1 MPKQNDIKFPLD
13 SFLERLAVE
22 EIFVSLPQRLQLL
35 TVIQRFGKTYIDQP
49 HLLKY
54 KIAPII
60 AKNASQ
66 QRRVQLLFDEYLAE
80 AQAYQVPALAEK
92 KQWWQKLERWQLGGL
107 TLAFLLI
114 PLGLFWSQLFPAAQP
129 APLEARF
136 NIPKEVTLGQSL
148 PILNNSLHV
157 DTAQVEFKWELF
169 DVERGERE
177 FDTLLFRNFKWD
189 LPINS
194 IGESPD
200 KFLQLTARD
209 TINNQTSKYKKY
221 FQVNCPDPPDKPA
234 IDAPYEAQV
243 GTTINF
249 KMLPDSVAGMSYHW
263 DFGDGTDTTATQV
276 AHVFDE
282 PGVYQIELEVHQLLA
297 EGYCQADTSHTITI
311 TNEIN
316 EKAYLADFPLELDEE
331 QGTNSELNFF
341 WMSWLLLGLIIGY
354 ALYHFWRWLNQAPP
368 EKTEEEK
375 KQALDERFAHA
386 DKGPYTIPFENQGS
400 AIRVEESLFRLADKL
415 RQRQEGSRTVLD
427 IPASVRQTIDQGGFP
442 ILLQK
447 RTTLPPEYLFLID
460 EQAEQ
465 SHQAAL
471 YEYLVYFLRDKDVFI
486 NSFHYNTSFNRF
498 WNDDYPDGINLERL
512 QQLFTQHRL
521 VILGDGYDLMDQTGD
536 QLKVK
541 ASYQEAFEAWV
552 GRLLL
557 TPIPP
562 SSWTFKEATIYQLFP
577 VFDSDASGFAA
588 ALKYLDTLVEEAD
601 DPGPRPSFIEWQEAQ
616 SDPPEHPDINHR
628 RWRRAETYSDYLKD
642 YPEVYRWLC
651 ALAVYPNPHWQL
663 TLGIGRAIGAPVNFD
678 NLLLLS
684 RIPWLQGQAFHP
696 KLRQELLD
704 QLDPE
709 TDQLAREAVQEA
721 LAEIA
726 PKVAGSHVNLAV
738 QTNLAIQSFL
748 LDPTNG
754 EHSALIAQL
763 RQHKLL
769 GKRQMLEL
777 DGGIRRKT
785 NGAATDLVTYL
796 QTGGETKGISHA
808 DVDLAFNHHF
818 FRAFGAAIVFL
829 MVGMIM
835 LLLNG
840 SDTLCDWVKG
850 APPPSQEVITKPPSA
865 YAYFFKEEAIQ
876 DSAIIYN
883 NKAVYTSQR
892 IQEADKDSVLAL
904 RNLSLANLL
913 KAMQLRDNYSLAIA
927 NHSKALFNLGVTT
940 FNDYLELEQDRP
952 QLEEAQ
958 DYFNQAAEG
967 SNESLDLIRHA
978 QGLCYWYLDE
988 KEEAQKIYNSL
999 EDGNFFDDYTL
1010 QPNLKS
1016 FFEATLTPAPTGEGC
1031 APVVAFRIADEVFCR
1046 GDEIRL
1052 INDSKASQDF
1062 AYFTLDWGDGQQ
1074 DSLSA
1079 FAEARH
1085 RYTTGRNWT
1094 VRLTG
1099 YIDCDSLGIINKS
1112 VAQRISALAP
1122 AVAPAVMEDQEA
1134 CPPFDLAF
1142 YAADLGQVDHEWKII
1157 KLAEAT
1163 NIQQSTSQSKA
1174 QSSPQ
1179 SRPTIS
1185 PQAIIATSTAT
1196 SLRQSFSSPGE
1207 YQVWIYVE
1215 NACGRD
1221 SAYSTVRVLDAL
1233 SCAGSI
1239 ALKGRV
1245 LGLKSTGAGREPV
1258 EGASINWGYGNTVSD
1273 ANGEFE
1279 YTLPPDAEYPI
1290 AFTVEKINYGG
1301 KVEYFERS
1309 ALEKGRQ
1316 ITITLDL
1323 VLPDADTDGDGV
1335 KDSEDDCPTIEG
1347 TLANKGCPNVRW
1359 ELIDENLWVKP
1370 KDLLGRKYNL
1380 PIEGVA
1386 FIWPLTLAK
1395 DQESAAVLINR
1406 SERQDDT
1413 TSTLFSGTMKLDQ
1426 AEIIDVNG
1434 QLYRITLQKIA
1445 NAGDVPTKA
1454 AYFKLEKASSAVG
1467 SKKTFFSIQLA
1478 PNYGRNISEALSSR
1492 RKELSVLG
1500 RIYQDEKRGSI
1511 RAYLGRFTKRSE
1523 ADRVLP
1529 LVRRIFK
1536 EATIIELDGDP
1547 EEIAVP
1553 LYSNSYLEPEMILV
1567 EGGTFTMGCVES
1579 RDGDCKENEL
1589 PTREVGLSDF
1599 WMGKYEVTNEEFVL
1613 FLQEK
1618 GNQEEGGVTWY
1629 DPGYG
1634 KITEAKDGFEVSSG
1648 YEKHPITGVSWYAA
1662 RAYANW
1668 LSEKTGQT
1676 YRLPTEA
1683 EWEFA
1688 ARGGVRS
1695 QGYGY
1700 AGSNNIEEV
1709 AWYSKNSGGST
1720 HAVGTLKANE
1730 LDIFDMSGN
1739 VWEWCSD
1746 WYGIYEREKGIINN
1760 PGGPSEGDTRVLRG
1774 GSWDFNVNDAR
1785 VSNRD
1790 GSYPD
1795 LRLVINGFRLSRPV
1809 E

>member
-35 TVIQRFGKTYIDQP
+35 TVIQRFGQTYIDQP

-80 AQAYQVPALAEK
+80 AQAYQVPALAAK
-92 KQWWQKLERWQLGGL
+92 KQWWQKLERWQLGLL

-148 PILNNSLHV
+148 PIVNTSLHV
-157 DTAQVEFKWELF
+157 DTAHVAFKWELF
-169 DVERGERE
+169 DVDRGERE
-177 FDTLLFRNFKWD
+177 FDTTLFKTFEWE
-189 LPINS
+189 LPIEAL
-194 IGESPD
+194 GESPD
-200 KFLQLTARD
+200 KFLQLTATD
-209 TINNQTSKYKKY
+209 TLRKQTSKYKKF
-221 FQVNCPDPPDKPA
+221 FQVNCADPPAKPA
-234 IDAPYEAQV
+234 IVAPLQALV
-243 GTTINF
+243 GDPIRFGMT
-249 KMLPDSVAGMSYHW
+249 PDSVVGMTYHW
-263 DFGDGTDTTATQV
+263 DFEGDTDTTDVIGTRV
-276 AHVFDE
+276 VHTFSK
-282 PGVYQIELEVHQLLA
+282 PGVYKVKLEIHQSLA
-297 EGYCQADTSHTITI
+297 QGYCQVDTSHTITI
-311 TNEIN
+311 TNKIN
-316 EKAYLADFPLELDEE
+316 EKAYLADLPLVLDEE

-341 WMSWLLLGLIIGY
+341 WMSWLLLGLIISY
-354 ALYHFWRWLNQAPP
+354 ALYHFWRWLNQSPP

-375 KQALDERFAHA
+375 KQVLDERFAHA

-415 RQRQEGSRTVLD
+415 RQRQEGSRTILD
-427 IPASVRQTIDQGGFP
+427 VPASVRQTIDQGGFP

-471 YEYLVYFLRDKDVFI
+471 YEYLVYFLKDKDVFI

-498 WNDDYPDGINLERL
+498 WNDDYPDGISLERL

-588 ALKYLDTLVEEAD
+588 ALKHLDTLVEEAD

-616 SDPPEHPDINHR
+616 SHPPEHPDVNHR
-628 RWRRAETYSDYLKD
+628 RWRHVETYRDYLKD

-663 TLGIGRAIGAPVNFD
+663 TLGIGRAIDAPVNFD

-709 TDQLAREAVQEA
+709 TDRLAREAVQEA
-721 LAEIA
+721 LTEIA

-748 LDPTNG
+748 LDPADP

-763 RQHKLL
+763 KQHKLL

-785 NGAATDLVTYL
+785 NGSVADLTSYL
-796 QTGGETKGISHA
+796 QGEEGAKGISHA
-808 DVDLAFNHHF
+808 DADLAFNQHF

-829 MVGMIM
+829 MLGMIM

-840 SDTLCDWVKG
+840 SDTLCEWVKG
-850 APPPSQEVITKPPSA
+850 TPPPSQEVITKPPSA
-865 YAYFFKEEAIQ
+865 YAYFFKEETIQ

-892 IQEADKDSVLAL
+892 IQEADKDSVLTL
-904 RNLSLANLL
+904 RNLSLAHLL
-913 KAMQLRDNYSLAIA
+913 KAMQLRDNYSLAMA

-940 FNDYLELEQDRP
+940 FNDYLELQQDRP
-952 QLEEAQ
+952 QLKDAQ
-958 DYFNQAAEG
+958 AYFDQAAED
-967 SNESLDLIRHA
+967 SNDSLGLIRHA
-978 QGLCYWYLDE
+978 QGLCYWYLDQ
-988 KEEAQKIYNSL
+988 KEEAQRIYNSL
-999 EDGNFFDDYTL
+999 KNDNFFDDYTL

-1016 FFEATLTPAPTGEGC
+1016 FFEATLPPDPVGEGC
-1031 APVVAFRIADEVFCR
+1031 APTVAFQITNEVFCR
-1046 GDEIRL
+1046 GDEIIL
-1052 INDSKASQDF
+1052 LNDSKASQAF

-1074 DSLSA
+1074 DSLGA
-1079 FAEARH
+1079 FTEVRH

-1099 YIDCDSLGIINKS
+1099 YINCDSIGMINKS
-1112 VAQRISALAP
+1112 TARRISALTP
-1122 AVAPAVMEDQEA
+1122 AVAPTMKDQEG
-1134 CPPFDLAF
+1134 CPPFDLVI
-1142 YAADLGQVDHEWKII
+1142 AATDLEQVKHEWKII
-1157 KLAEAT
+1157 KLAGAS
-1163 NIQQSTSQSKA
+1163 NVQQSATQSTA
-1174 QSSPQ
+1174 PSN
-1179 SRPTIS
+1179 RRNGPTIS
-1185 PQAIIATSTAT
+1185 PQEVIKTSTAAF
-1196 SLRQSFSSPGE
+1196 LRETLTSPGE
-1207 YQVWIYVE
+1207 YQVWFYVE

-1221 SAYSTVRVLDAL
+1221 SSFSTVRILDEL
-1233 SCAGSI
+1233 SCAEVI

-1245 LGLKSTGAGREPV
+1245 VGLKSKGTGREPV

-1273 ANGEFE
+1273 VNGEFE
-1279 YTLPPDAEYPI
+1279 YILPPDAEYPI

-1301 KVEYFERS
+1301 KIEYFERS
-1309 ALEKGRQ
+1309 TLEKGRQ
-1316 ITITLDL
+1316 ITITLDYL
-1323 VLPDADTDGDGV
+1323 LLDTDEDGV
-1335 KDSEDDCPTIEG
+1335 TDGEDECPTIKG
-1347 TLANKGCPNVRW
+1347 TVANKGCPDIKW
-1359 ELIDENLWVKP
+1359 ELIGENLWVKP
-1370 KDLLGRKYNL
+1370 RDLLGKAYYL
-1380 PIEGVA
+1380 AIEDIA
-1386 FIWPLTLAK
+1386 FIWPLNLAN
-1395 DQESAAVLINR
+1395 DGSSAKVLINQ
-1406 SERQDDT
+1406 SKVEADT
-1413 TSTLFSGTMKLDQ
+1413 SSTLFAGQMNLNQS
-1426 AEIIDVNG
+1426 EVIVVNNTY
-1434 QLYRITLQKIA
+1434 YRVTLQRIA
-1445 NAGDVPTKA
+1445 NAGTVPTKA
-1454 AYFKLEKASSAVG
+1454 AYFKVEKEMA
-1467 SKKTFFSIQLA
+1467 KTGTQKSFFSIQLA
-1478 PNYGRNISEALSSR
+1478 PNYGRNISEAISSR

-1511 RAYLGRFTKRSE
+1511 RTYLGRFTNRSE

-1536 EATIIELDGDP
+1536 EATIIELNGDP

-1553 LYSNSYLEPEMILV
+1553 LYSNPYLEPEMVFV
-1567 EGGTFTMGCVES
+1567 EGGIFTMGCVES
-1579 RDGDCKENEL
+1579 RDGDCGEGEL
-1589 PTREVGLSDF
+1589 LTREVNLSDF
-1599 WMGKYEVTNEEFVL
+1599 WIGKYEVTNEEFVL

-1629 DPGYG
+1629 DSSRGE
-1634 KITEAKDGFEVSSG
+1634 ITEGKEGFEISSG

-1662 RAYANW
+1662 RAYASW
-1668 LSEKTGQT
+1668 LSEKTSQT

-1695 QGYGY
+1695 QGYRY

-1709 AWYSKNSGGST
+1709 AWYSENSGRST
-1720 HAVGTLKANE
+1720 HIVGDLKANE
-1730 LDIFDMSGN
+1730 LGIHDMSGN
-1739 VWEWCSD
+1739 VVEWCSD
-1746 WYGIYEREKGIINN
+1746 GYGAYEREKGVIND
-1760 PGGPSEGDTRVLRG
+1760 PKGPVEGNRRVLRG
-1774 GSWDFNVNDAR
+1774 GSWNSYVDDAR
-1785 VSNRD
+1785 VSDRLINYPGNR
-1790 GSYPD
+1790 YND
-1795 LRLVINGFRLSRPV
+1795 LGFRLSRAR
-1809 E
+1809 

>member
-35 TVIQRFGKTYIDQP
+35 TVIQRFGQTYIDQP

-80 AQAYQVPALAEK
+80 AQAYQVPALAAK
-92 KQWWQKLERWQLGGL
+92 KQWWQKLERWQLGLL

-157 DTAQVEFKWELF
+157 DTAHVEFKWELF

-177 FDTLLFRNFKWD
+177 FDTLLFRNFAWEI
-189 LPINS
+189 PINA

-209 TINNQTSKYKKY
+209 TLNNQISKYKKY
-221 FQVNCPDPPDKPA
+221 FQVNCPDPPAKPA
-234 IDAPYEAQV
+234 IDAPVEAAV
-243 GTTINF
+243 GATIDF

-263 DFGDGTDTTATQV
+263 NFGDGTDTVGTQV

-282 PGVYQIELEVHQLLA
+282 PGVYQIGLEIHQLLA

-311 TNEIN
+311 TNKIN
-316 EKAYLADFPLELDEE
+316 EKAYLADLPLELDEE

-341 WMSWLLLGLIIGY
+341 WMSWLLLGLIISY
-354 ALYHFWRWLNQAPP
+354 ALYHFWRWLNQSPP

-375 KQALDERFAHA
+375 KQVLDERFAHA

-415 RQRQEGSRTVLD
+415 RQRQEGSRTILD
-427 IPASVRQTIDQGGFP
+427 VPASVRQTIDQGGFP

-471 YEYLVYFLRDKDVFI
+471 YEYLVYFLKDKDVFI

-498 WNDDYPDGINLERL
+498 WNDDYPDGISLERL

-588 ALKYLDTLVEEAD
+588 ALKHLDTLVEEAD

-616 SDPPEHPDINHR
+616 SHPPEHPDVNHR
-628 RWRRAETYSDYLKD
+628 RWRRAETYRDYLKD

-663 TLGIGRAIGAPVNFD
+663 TLGIGRAIDAPVNFD

-709 TDQLAREAVQEA
+709 TDRLAREAVQEA
-721 LAEIA
+721 LTEIA

-748 LDPTNG
+748 LDPADP

-763 RQHKLL
+763 KQHKLL

-785 NGAATDLVTYL
+785 NGSVADLTSYL
-796 QTGGETKGISHA
+796 QGEEGAKGISHA
-808 DVDLAFNHHF
+808 DADLAFNQHF

-829 MVGMIM
+829 MLGMIM

-840 SDTLCDWVKG
+840 SDTLCEWVKG
-850 APPPSQEVITKPPSA
+850 TPPPSQEVITKPPSA
-865 YAYFFKEEAIQ
+865 YAYFFKEETIQ

-892 IQEADKDSVLAL
+892 IQEADKDSVLTL
-904 RNLSLANLL
+904 RNLSLAHLL
-913 KAMQLRDNYSLAIA
+913 KAMQLRDNYSLAMA

-952 QLEEAQ
+952 QLEKAQ
-958 DYFNQAAEG
+958 AYFDQAAEG
-967 SNESLDLIRHA
+967 STDSLGLIRHA
-978 QGLCYWYLDE
+978 QGLCYWYLDQ
-988 KEEAQKIYNSL
+988 KEEAQRIYNNL
-999 EDGNFFDDYTL
+999 KNDNFFDDYTL

-1031 APVVAFRIADEVFCR
+1031 APVVAFRIADEAFCR
-1046 GDEIRL
+1046 GDEITL

-1074 DSLSA
+1074 DSLGA
-1079 FAEARH
+1079 FTEARH

-1099 YIDCDSLGIINKS
+1099 YINCDSIGMINKS
-1112 VAQRISALAP
+1112 TARRISALTP
-1122 AVAPAVMEDQEA
+1122 AVAPTMKDQEA
-1134 CPPFDLAF
+1134 CPPFDLVYHAT
-1142 YAADLGQVDHEWKII
+1142 DLGQLQHGWKII
-1157 KLAEAT
+1157 KLAGAS
-1163 NIQQSTSQSKA
+1163 NIQQSTA
-1174 QSSPQ
+1174 QSSTEN
-1179 SRPTIS
+1179 RPSTS
-1185 PQAIIATSTAT
+1185 PQEVIKTSTAAF
-1196 SLRQSFSSPGE
+1196 LRETLTSPGE
-1207 YQVWIYVE
+1207 YQVWLYVE
-1215 NACGRD
+1215 NDCGRD
-1221 SAYSTVRVLDAL
+1221 SSFSTVRILDEL
-1233 SCAGSI
+1233 TCNLSI

-1245 LGLKSTGAGREPV
+1245 MGKRPGSAAGRQPIA
-1258 EGASINWGYGNTVSD
+1258 GATIDWGYGTTVSA
-1273 ANGEFE
+1273 ANGDFE
-1279 YTLPPDAEYPI
+1279 YTLPFDTEETITFTIDKVGYERKLQSFQRNVLEESSGI
-1290 AFTVEKINYGG
+1290 TMTVELI
-1301 KVEYFERS
+1301 RP
-1309 ALEKGRQ
+1309 
-1316 ITITLDL
+1316 DL
-1323 VLPDADTDGDGV
+1323 DTDGDGV
-1335 KDSEDDCPTIEG
+1335 KDSEDECPTIKG
-1347 TLANKGCPNVRW
+1347 TLANKGCP
-1359 ELIDENLWVKP
+1359 ELNFELLFENSWVKP
-1370 KDLLGRKYNL
+1370 RNLLGKKFYL
-1380 PIEGVA
+1380 SIEDIA
-1386 FIWPLTLAK
+1386 FIWPLNLAK
-1395 DQESAAVLINR
+1395 DRKSAVVRINQSKVREDTSSVL
-1406 SERQDDT
+1406 
-1413 TSTLFSGTMKLDQ
+1413 FYGTMNLNEPQ
-1426 AEIIDVNG
+1426 VIEANG
-1434 QLYRITLQKIA
+1434 EYYRLTLQEIA

-1454 AYFKLEKASSAVG
+1454 AYFKLEKASTAVG
-1467 SKKTFFSIQLA
+1467 SKKSFFSIQLA
-1478 PNYGRNISEALSSR
+1478 PNYGRNISEAISSR

-1511 RAYLGRFTKRSE
+1511 RTYLGRFTKRSE

-1547 EEIAVP
+1547 DEIAVP
-1553 LYSNSYLEPEMILV
+1553 LYSNPYLEPEMVLV

-1579 RDGDCKENEL
+1579 RDGDCRENEL
-1589 PTREVGLSDF
+1589 PTREVSLNDF
-1599 WMGKYEVTNEEFVL
+1599 WIGKYEVTNEEFVL

-1629 DPGYG
+1629 DPEYG
-1634 KITEAKDGFEVSSG
+1634 EITEAKEGFEVSSG
-1648 YEKHPITGVSWYAA
+1648 YEKHPVTGVSWYAA
-1662 RAYANW
+1662 RAYASW
-1668 LSEKTGQT
+1668 LSEKTSQT

-1695 QGYGY
+1695 QGYRY

-1709 AWYSKNSGGST
+1709 AWYSENSARST
-1720 HAVGTLKANE
+1720 HIVGDLKANE
-1730 LDIFDMSGN
+1730 LGIHDMSGN

-1746 WYGIYEREKGIINN
+1746 GYGAYEREKGVIND
-1760 PGGPSEGDTRVLRG
+1760 PKGPVEGNRRVLRG
-1774 GSWDFNVNDAR
+1774 GSWNFDDLNAR
-1785 VSNRD
+1785 VSFRFNFY
-1790 GSYPD
+1790 SD
-1795 LRLVINGFRLSRPV
+1795 LRNLNYGFRLSRAR
-1809 E
+1809 